1 MLSFVSTYPRESAQI
16 SEHPRAMEKVF
27 KYKLDFYY
35 QQTLIYLATL
45 LLYVGV
51 KGSFIEDQFVFVFKD
66 PIVYIIILFV
76 IVSLA
81 VLVLNWFRDRKLT
94 ITDEKIIFH
103 SRSHE
108 RVIQMSD
115 IEWMHIGR
123 EMLVQTAGRFQMVVF
138 KMKGRRRL
146 FRIRVGRY
154 ERDRELVAEMERI
167 AEHVPKGKSGRLGM
181 ARRKP

>member
-1 MLSFVSTYPRESAQI
+1 MVALQTTHQRESTQI
-16 SEHPRAMEKVF
+16 RVQQRAVEKVF

-35 QQTLIYLATL
+35 QQALIYLATL
-45 LLYVGV
+45 VLYAGI
-51 KGSFIEDQFVFVFKD
+51 KGSFIEDQFVVVFKD

-76 IVSLA
+76 LVSITGL
-81 VLVLNWFRDRKLT
+81 LLNWFRDRKLIIAENK
-94 ITDEKIIFH
+94 ITFH

-108 RVIQMSD
+108 QVIYLSD

-138 KMKGRRRL
+138 KIKGRRRL

-154 ERDRELVAEMERI
+154 ERDRELIAEMERI
-167 AEHVPKGKSGRLGM
+167 AARVPKGKRGRFGM